1 MNYDLVFEGGGAKGM
16 VFAGAMEVF
25 ESLGHTHGRLL
36 GTSAGAI
43 TACLLAAGYSSQEML
58 NALAEKVAGRS
69 VFSDFMGTPKELD
82 KSAIRTSAIWT
93 LLRSINLPL
102 IPDRLE
108 DKLDEQLAAG
118 LAAQPRLRHILSFID
133 LGGWYSADSFVAW
146 LQTRLDSGTDNG
158 TLRQYSKLTLAQFY
172 DVTHV
177 DLSVVASD
185 ITTAEM
191 LVLNHR
197 TAPDLPLVWAVRMSM
212 SVPLLWQLVVW
223 QAEWGKYRD
232 SEMAGHEIVD
242 GGLISNFPIEL
253 YLSGDETVTGV
264 MGPKVHDNVV
274 GLLIDESLPVP
285 GAEAAGN
292 QTEFR
297 IGELPTVHLLSS
309 LLNTI
314 LSAHDKMVIDAY
326 EKLVVRL
333 PAKGYGTT
341 QFDMTDEQR
350 SLLVDAGREAM
361 RAYFGSLGPAHVAKT
376 AIAGTRTKRARLA
389 IDKLALRRLRR

>member
-43 TACLLAAGYSSQEML
+43 TACLLAAGYNSQEML
-58 NALAEKVAGRS
+58 NALAEKVDGRS

-158 TLRQYSKLTLAQFY
+158 KLRQYSKLTLAQFY

-285 GAEAAGN
+285 GAEAAEQ
-292 QTEFR
+292 QTQK
-297 IGELPTVHLLSS
+297 IDELPTVQLLSA
-309 LLNTI
+309 LLNTV

-333 PAKGYGTT
+333 PAKGYRTT
-341 QFDMTDEQR
+341 EFDMTDEQR
-350 SLLVDAGREAM
+350 NLLVDAGREAM
-361 RAYFGSLGPAHVAKT
+361 RAYFAPAGPAAAVKLAKSDT
-376 AIAGTRTKRARLA
+376 EAERARQA
-389 IDKLALRRLRR
+389 TDKLALRRLRR